1 MLFFSVAS
9 CVDSRTV
16 SLKLDLGAGGGGA
29 ADCLRWSGGGARCGL
44 P

>member
-1 MLFFSVAS
+1 MFFFSVAS

-16 SLKLDLGAGGGGA
+16 LLKLDLGAGRGGA
-29 ADCLRWSGGGARCGL
+29 ADCLRWSGGGAGCGL